1 MASFFG
7 SASGG
12 GRQGVPL
19 FQRALA
25 SRPMQQQQQQQQQG
39 GQQQMTGF
47 GGMFQNLIGQMQQR
61 GQLPSAQQQ
70 GSASPFGTPISQM
83 QFANPQAQQWLQNLF
98 GGGGGQQQQGP
109 YPGYL
114 APGTNNPPPGMFG
127 VMGGPGFDFQ
137 AGTPGAM
144 PFQPRPFEGYGPNP
158 MMGGYKGA
166 RGMYRLGSST
176 TWQQGQGPPPGYAGF
191 GQNGQWQQPNDGNF
205 YAQGGTPWGTPQQG
219 FNQDGSSFGRM
230 PGNPVDQWKQ
240 QHAQGSFNP
249 MQPVWPTSGSYGP
262 MQGYGRVAGSQ
273 GLRGPDQ
280 SPFANLRRLQ
290 GPFGNGGGSMMPTVG
305 SGGGQPDD
313 MVGRRWF

>member
-25 SRPMQQQQQQQQQG
+25 SRPMQQQQQQQQG

-219 FNQDGSSFGRM
+219 FNQDGSSFGR
-230 PGNPVDQWKQ
+230 
-240 QHAQGSFNP
+240 
-249 MQPVWPTSGSYGP
+249 
-262 MQGYGRVAGSQ
+262 VAGSQ